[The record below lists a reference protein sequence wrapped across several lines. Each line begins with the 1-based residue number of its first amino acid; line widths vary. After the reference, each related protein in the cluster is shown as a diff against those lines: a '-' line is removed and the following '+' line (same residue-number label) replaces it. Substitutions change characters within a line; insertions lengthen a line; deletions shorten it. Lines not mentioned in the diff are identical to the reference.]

1 MTLELR
7 SRPLSDSPLV
17 ALAASR
23 APAAT
28 EWYEPRPD
36 AEGWQRRVAETASE
50 FKGGTWLSAL
60 DPALNAQGHAAE
72 RLRRVADGGGV
83 VVTTGQQPG
92 LFGGPLYTWFKAMSA
107 LALADELEKR
117 TGTPVAAIFWAATD
131 DSDFAE
137 ASETTVGVP
146 GGTEVLRLPN
156 PAQGGH
162 RPMSSVPLGDVRA
175 QLESLTRACGS
186 APNSAALDAVRSAYS
201 EGGAIGGAYVKLL
214 RALLEPLGMA
224 VLDASH
230 AAVRTAGL
238 PLLRTAL
245 AHARGVEDKL
255 KERSKVL
262 KAAGHRAQ
270 VTQVAGRTLVFN
282 TGEAGRHRVRVREA
296 DASPVSSAPDLS
308 PNVLLRPVMERAI
321 LPTVAYV
328 GGSAEIS
335 YFAQVSAVAD
345 ELGAKRPLIVPR
357 WSGVV
362 VEPHVRKIL
371 ERIGADVDDFADPHA
386 VEARVAREQLPS
398 SVATALRSARTRVES
413 ALTDLQNAEES
424 PQLLPPEVAE
434 GAKRQLLHK
443 LDRLERRYVAAI
455 KRKGSELLTDVG
467 TVRGALYPHG
477 KPQERALNAIPLI
490 ARYGDELFAGI
501 IAKAREHAATL

>member
-17 ALAASR
+17 ALAGSH
-23 APAAT
+23 AAAK

-36 AEGWQRRVAETASE
+36 PDGWKRRVAETAAE
-50 FKGGTWLSAL
+50 FKGGAWLAALHPAL
-60 DPALNAQGHAAE
+60 DAHGLAAE

-107 LALADELEKR
+107 LALAEELEKR
-117 TGTPVAAIFWAATD
+117 TGTPAAAIFWAATD

-137 ASETTVGVP
+137 ASETTVSVP
-146 GGTEVLRLPN
+146 GGTEVLRLDD
-156 PAQGGH
+156 PAPSGH
-162 RPMSSVPLGDVRA
+162 LPMSSVPLGDVRA
-175 QLESLTRACGS
+175 QLENLTRACGS
-186 APNSAALDAVRSAYS
+186 APNGAALDAVRSAYS
-201 EGGAIGGAYVKLL
+201 PGATVGSAYVQLL
-214 RALLEPLGMA
+214 RALLAPLGIV

-230 AAVRTAGL
+230 PAVRAAGL
-238 PLLRTAL
+238 PLLRSAL
-245 AHARGVEDKL
+245 SHARGVEDRL
-255 KERSKVL
+255 QERSQEL
-262 KAAGHRAQ
+262 NGAGHRAQ
-270 VTQVAGRTLVFN
+270 VAQVAGRTLVFN
-282 TGEAGRHRVRVREA
+282 TSEAGRHRVRVREA
-296 DASPVSSAPDLS
+296 EAWTASSASDLS

-328 GGSAEIS
+328 GGPAEIS

-345 ELGAKRPLIVPR
+345 ALGAKRPLIVPR
-357 WSGVV
+357 WSGVI

-371 ERIGADVDDFADPHA
+371 DRIGADVDDFADPHA

-398 SVATALRSARTRVES
+398 SISNALSNARARVES
-413 ALTDLQNAEES
+413 ALGELQTAEES
-424 PQLLPPEVAE
+424 HRLLPPEVAE

-443 LDRLERRYVAAI
+443 LDRLERRYVAAV
-455 KRKGSELLTDVG
+455 KRKGGEVLGDVA
-467 TVRGALYPHG
+467 TAKGALYPHG

-490 ARYGDELFAGI
+490 ARYGDELFDGI